1 MKMCVKIKKKKQQ
14 EKRKKQKKKQKQNQT
29 KSKKKVEGKN
39 GSVRKH
45 TFIQISQF
53 TTRFGNMLTMIMQ
66 IIE

>member
-1 MKMCVKIKKKKQQ
+1 MCAKIKKKNNKKN
-14 EKRKKQKKKQKQNQT
+14 EKNNKKQNQT
-29 KSKKKVEGKN
+29 KNKKKVEGKN

-53 TTRFGNMLTMIMQ
+53 RTRFGNMLTMIMQ

>member
-1 MKMCVKIKKKKQQ
+1 MKMCAKIKKKNNKKN
-14 EKRKKQKKKQKQNQT
+14 EKNNKKQNQT
-29 KSKKKVEGKN
+29 KNKKQVEGKN

-53 TTRFGNMLTMIMQ
+53 RTRFGNMLTMIMQ

>member
-1 MKMCVKIKKKKQQ
+1 MKMCAKIKKKNNKKN
-14 EKRKKQKKKQKQNQT
+14 EKNNKKQNQT
-29 KSKKKVEGKN
+29 KNKKKVEGKN

-53 TTRFGNMLTMIMQ
+53 RTRFGNMLTMIMQ

>member
-1 MKMCVKIKKKKQQ
+1 MKMCAKIKKKTT
-14 EKRKKQKKKQKQNQT
+14 RKTKKNNKKQNQT
-29 KSKKKVEGKN
+29 KNKKKVEGKN

-53 TTRFGNMLTMIMQ
+53 RTRFGNMLTMIMQ